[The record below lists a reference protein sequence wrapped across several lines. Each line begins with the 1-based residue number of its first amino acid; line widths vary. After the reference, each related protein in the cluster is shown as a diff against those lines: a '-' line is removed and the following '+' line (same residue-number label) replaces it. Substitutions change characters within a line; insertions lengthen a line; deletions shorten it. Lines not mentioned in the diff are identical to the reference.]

1 MLTLR
6 KRGLI
11 WHVRGTV
18 AGRSIEA
25 STGCTDRRAAEAYA
39 RDLERDLADP
49 AGAAR
54 RARSSTSLQTA
65 VDIAA
70 ERYEADAAAGRCSPE
85 TVSFYRRKWG
95 QLLRILDGRSLI
107 ADYDIATTYRFVN
120 QRRSEGMSEHTI
132 VKEVTALRVALKV
145 ARDTGLW
152 SGHLDDLVPSDLRSD
167 YVPRTRALSL
177 AEAQKLLRE
186 LSPDRAAWVALMI
199 GAGAEISAAE
209 RCERLDYDRAARLIH
224 VRGQKNESRDRHV
237 PVLLPACRE
246 LIELAW
252 AHGQGKGDRLLRAWG
267 KNWRDLQ
274 TACERAGIEACSAH
288 DLRRTFA
295 HWHLEAGLS
304 YDDVARALGHKDTT
318 MLHRV
323 YGKLPAPALRDRM
336 AQALNSAQL
345 VPSKGR
351 AKGRKVQIKQ
361 SPDPRVSATNQGFSE
376 YRRSELNQR
385 PWDYDS
391 PALTD

>member
-1 MLTLR
+1 
-6 KRGLI
+6 
-11 WHVRGTV
+11 
-18 AGRSIEA
+18 
-25 STGCTDRRAAEAYA
+25 
-39 RDLERDLADP
+39 
-49 AGAAR
+49 
-54 RARSSTSLQTA
+54 
-65 VDIAA
+65 
-70 ERYEADAAAGRCSPE
+70 
-85 TVSFYRRKWG
+85 
-95 QLLRILDGRSLI
+95 
-107 ADYDIATTYRFVN
+107 
-120 QRRSEGMSEHTI
+120 
-132 VKEVTALRVALKV
+132 
-145 ARDTGLW
+145 
-152 SGHLDDLVPSDLRSD
+152 
-167 YVPRTRALSL
+167 
-177 AEAQKLLRE
+177 
-186 LSPDRAAWVALMI
+186 
-199 GAGAEISAAE
+199 
-209 RCERLDYDRAARLIH
+209 
-224 VRGQKNESRDRHV
+224 
-237 PVLLPACRE
+237 VLLPACRE

-274 TACERAGIEACSAH
+274 TACDRASIEACSAH

-304 YDDVARALGHKDTT
+304 YDDVARALGHKDTA